1 MRDRILE
8 IVVFLIDYMQEHREQ
23 VSDIDDI
30 SAMLETMGYQDDEIS
45 AAYSWL
51 MDRINPEAEEYF
63 ASFPSRHSSVRVL
76 TASERALLS
85 TEAQGFLYKL
95 VNLGLID
102 DEQLEIVLD
111 RLMVVSSD
119 DVSEEEVKTVAS
131 AVVFHDVE
139 ELDGLNLFDITSPR
153 SPFVN

>member
-30 SAMLETMGYQDDEIS
+30 SSILETMGYQDDEIS

-63 ASFPSRHSSVRVL
+63 ASFPLRHSSTRVL

-85 TEAQGFLYKL
+85 TEAQGFLFKL

-102 DEQLEIVLD
+102 DEQFEIVLD
-111 RLMVVSSD
+111 RLSVMSAASVT
-119 DVSEEEVKTVAS
+119 EEEIKTVAS
-131 AVVFHDVE
+131 AVLFHDIE
-139 ELDGLNLFDITSPR
+139 ELDGLNLFDITSPL

>member
-30 SAMLETMGYQDDEIS
+30 SSILETMGYQDDEIS

-51 MDRINPEAEEYF
+51 MDRINPDAEEYF
-63 ASFPSRHSSVRVL
+63 ASFPVRHSSTRVL

-85 TEAQGFLYKL
+85 TEAQGFLFKL
-95 VNLGLID
+95 MNLGLID
-102 DEQLEIVLD
+102 DEQFEIVLD
-111 RLMVVSSD
+111 RLSVVSTAS
-119 DVSEEEVKTVAS
+119 VTEEEIKTVAS
-131 AVVFHDVE
+131 AVLFHDVE
-139 ELDGLNLFDITSPR
+139 ELDGLNLFDITSPL

>member
-30 SAMLETMGYQDDEIS
+30 SSMLETMGYRDDEIS

-51 MDRINPEAEEYF
+51 MDRINPDAEEYF
-63 ASFPSRHSSVRVL
+63 ASFPTQHSSVRVL
-76 TASERALLS
+76 TGSERALLS
-85 TEAQGFLYKL
+85 TEAQNFLYKL

-102 DEQLEIVLD
+102 DEQFEIVLD
-111 RLMVVSSD
+111 RLSVVSPSD
-119 DVSEEEVKTVAS
+119 VNEEELKMIAS
-131 AVVFHDVE
+131 AVLFHDVE